1 VVLGSGLTWGWWF
14 GRVGVGGLVELGLV
28 VWSSWG
34 WWFGRVGVD
43 SLIKLR

>member
-1 VVLGSGLTWGWWF
+1 MTVCYCGVGFGSNLGLVVWSSWGWWF

-34 WWFGRVGVD
+34 
-43 SLIKLR
+43 